1 MENKEII
8 VVYKEVG
15 KSPLLMKISNNTETL
30 KVLVGGEIELLPYEN
45 VFIVCKK
52 DRESLK
58 PNISLNINYG
68 NAVFSIRGNI
78 LIINKDN
85 DNFKSLSK
93 EQALKYAK
101 LLVDQSFKYEHF
113 DKNGKYLSNKELK
126 RQMQKSQNSSIS
138 KNNGTS
144 ILNMILEIQRTIL
157 KYIQNNS

>member
-15 KSPLLMKISNNTETL
+15 KSPLLMKISNNIETL

-101 LLVDQSFKYEHF
+101 LLVEQSFKYEHF
-113 DKNGKYLSNKELK
+113 DKNGKYLSNTELK
-126 RQMQKSQNSSIS
+126 KQIQKNQNS
-138 KNNGTS
+138 NNTLM
-144 ILNMILEIQRTIL
+144 LNMILEIQRTIL
-157 KYIQNNS
+157 KYIQGNL

>member
-1 MENKEII
+1 MDNKEII

-101 LLVDQSFKYEHF
+101 LLVEQSFKYEHF
-113 DKNGKYLSNKELK
+113 DKNGKYLSNTELK
-126 RQMQKSQNSSIS
+126 KQIQKSQNS
-138 KNNGTS
+138 NNTLM
-144 ILNMILEIQRTIL
+144 LNMILEIQRTIL
-157 KYIQNNS
+157 KYIQENL

>member
-15 KSPLLMKISNNTETL
+15 KSPLLMKISNNIETL

-68 NAVFSIRGNI
+68 NAIFSIRGNI

-101 LLVDQSFKYEHF
+101 LLVEQSFKYEHF
-113 DKNGKYLSNKELK
+113 DKNGKYLSNTELK
-126 RQMQKSQNSSIS
+126 KQIQKSQNS
-138 KNNGTS
+138 NNTLM
-144 ILNMILEIQRTIL
+144 LNMILEIQRTIL
-157 KYIQNNS
+157 KYIQKNL

>member
-52 DRESLK
+52 DRKSLK

-101 LLVDQSFKYEHF
+101 LLVEQSFKYEHF

-126 RQMQKSQNSSIS
+126 RQIQKSQNS
-138 KNNGTS
+138 NNNNTS
-144 ILNMILEIQRTIL
+144 MLNMILEIQRVIL
-157 KYIQNNS
+157 KYIQENL

>member
-15 KSPLLMKISNNTETL
+15 KTPLLMKISNNTETL

-101 LLVDQSFKYEHF
+101 LLVEQSFKYEHF

-126 RQMQKSQNSSIS
+126 RQIQKSQNS
-138 KNNGTS
+138 NNNNTS
-144 ILNMILEIQRTIL
+144 MLNMILEIQRVIL
-157 KYIQNNS
+157 KYIQENL

>member
-101 LLVDQSFKYEHF
+101 LLVEQSFKYEHF
-113 DKNGKYLSNKELK
+113 DKNGKYLSNTELK
-126 RQMQKSQNSSIS
+126 KQIQKSQNS
-138 KNNGTS
+138 NNTLM
-144 ILNMILEIQRTIL
+144 LNMILEIQRTIL
-157 KYIQNNS
+157 KYIQENL

>member
-8 VVYKEVG
+8 VVYKEVA

-30 KVLVGGEIELLPYEN
+30 KVLIGGEIELLPYEN

-52 DRESLK
+52 DRENLK

-78 LIINKDN
+78 LILNKDN
-85 DNFKSLSK
+85 ENFKSLSK

-101 LLVDQSFKYEHF
+101 LLIMQSFKYEHF

-126 RQMQKSQNSSIS
+126 KQIQKGQNS
-138 KNNGTS
+138 NNTLM
-144 ILNMILEIQRTIL
+144 LNMILEMQRTIL
-157 KYIQNNS
+157 KYIQENS

>member
-30 KVLVGGEIELLPYEN
+30 KVLVGGEIELFPYEN

-101 LLVDQSFKYEHF
+101 LLVEQSFKYEHF
-113 DKNGKYLSNKELK
+113 DKNGKYLSNTELK
-126 RQMQKSQNSSIS
+126 KQIQKSQNS
-138 KNNGTS
+138 NNTLM
-144 ILNMILEIQRTIL
+144 LNMILEIQRTIL
-157 KYIQNNS
+157 KYIQENL

>member
-1 MENKEII
+1 MLFR
-8 VVYKEVG
+8 
-15 KSPLLMKISNNTETL
+15 S
-30 KVLVGGEIELLPYEN
+30 VLVGGEIELLPYEN

-113 DKNGKYLSNKELK
+113 DKNGKYLSNKVLK

>member
-101 LLVDQSFKYEHF
+101 LLVEQSFKYEHF

-126 RQMQKSQNSSIS
+126 RQIQKSQNS
-138 KNNGTS
+138 NNNNTS
-144 ILNMILEIQRTIL
+144 MLNMILEIQRTIL
-157 KYIQNNS
+157 KYIQENL